1 VHQVAAL
8 RLFTVTIAVVVML
21 VASFGGA
28 LAQTG
33 PDLGI
38 VSERYIVIDGR
49 TGEIYA
55 ERGMHDRVAPASLTK
70 IFTAIEAIEAAPDT
84 YQIVTTKSDLV
95 DWDATQ
101 VGFGPGELFT
111 LEDLLY
117 GMMLPS
123 GNDAALAV
131 ARALG
136 AQDGD
141 SAEQA
146 VSRFMERANQRVRA
160 MGLSDTTLVNPDGW
174 GVPGHVSSAYDVAA
188 FTMYALKY
196 PRFVRAISAESYT
209 TSNGEY
215 RLVNS
220 NKRLGA
226 QRDLLGGKTGYD
238 DTAGYCLMQVA
249 RRGDDIMIAVTLDGV
264 APDVWYDDNRSLLD
278 FGFAQAELRRETGS
292 GVTGQIARYLD
303 PDAAVIQQLA
313 QSDATVGAAAFVAAP
328 PEGAQAASDIALAA
342 TPSLA
347 EVPASGRNMT
357 GLALAVALASVVIA
371 IRTVSSWLG
380 YRPPAAVN

>member
-8 RLFTVTIAVVVML
+8 RLFTVTIAVVIIL
-21 VASFGGA
+21 VASFSGA
-28 LAQTG
+28 IAQTG

-55 ERGMHDRVAPASLTK
+55 ERGMHDPVAPASLTK
-70 IFTAIEAIEAAPDT
+70 IFTAIEAIEAAPDS
-84 YQIVTTKSDLV
+84 YQIVTTNSDLV
-95 DWDATQ
+95 DWDATR
-101 VGFGPGELFT
+101 VGFSPGELFT

-136 AQDGD
+136 AQEGD

-146 VSRFMERANQRVRA
+146 VSRFMERTNQRIRA
-160 MGLSDTTLVNPDGW
+160 MGLSDTVLVNPDGW

-196 PRFVRAISAESYT
+196 PRFIRSISAESYT
-209 TSNGEY
+209 TSNGRY
-215 RLVNS
+215 DLVNS

-328 PEGAQAASDIALAA
+328 PEGVQAASDVALDA
-342 TPSLA
+342 TPSFA
-347 EVPASGRNMT
+347 EAQASGRSMA

>member
-328 PEGAQAASDIALAA
+328 PEGVQAASDVALDA
-342 TPSLA
+342 TPSFA
-347 EVPASGRNMT
+347 EAQASGRSMA

>member
-8 RLFTVTIAVVVML
+8 RLFTVTIAVVIIL
-21 VASFGGA
+21 VASFSGA
-28 LAQTG
+28 IAQTG

-55 ERGMHDRVAPASLTK
+55 ERGMHDPVAPASLTK
-70 IFTAIEAIEAAPDT
+70 IFTAIEAIEAAPDS
-84 YQIVTTKSDLV
+84 YQIVTTNSDLV
-95 DWDATQ
+95 DWDATR
-101 VGFGPGELFT
+101 VGFSPGELFT

-136 AQDGD
+136 AQEGD

-146 VSRFMERANQRVRA
+146 VSRFMERTNQRIRA
-160 MGLSDTTLVNPDGW
+160 MGLSDTVLVNPDGW

-196 PRFVRAISAESYT
+196 PRFIRSISAESYT
-209 TSNGEY
+209 TSNGRY
-215 RLVNS
+215 DLVNS

-328 PEGAQAASDIALAA
+328 PEGAQAASDVALDA
-342 TPSLA
+342 TPSFA
-347 EVPASGRNMT
+347 EAQASGRSMA